1 MLHHNRYKMMNQS
14 LFFQQLIPH
23 RAWRSSLWNIKLL
36 ILFLHFC
43 VDEHHIRRMTV
54 TDIVEPADR
63 QTERKT
69 VEIDAAQT
77 EIIWLSVPSIN
88 INIQLKQNVCVC
100 VLLRLS
106 WLLNACV
113 FYTPHSS
120 FLIIFLLNVSKP
132 KPTSSGV
139 FSRTWHSSFKDFFLE
154 TETYSS

>member
-100 VLLRLS
+100 FVTTLLAVKRLRLLYS
-106 WLLNACV
+106 TLQFPDHISPERLHAQADIIGGIFSYLTQLL
-113 FYTPHSS
+113 
-120 FLIIFLLNVSKP
+120 
-132 KPTSSGV
+132 
-139 FSRTWHSSFKDFFLE
+139 
-154 TETYSS
+154 